1 MLREPFAELG
11 ESCGG
16 GETLTFVFC
25 SPASPWCLLTTLQ
38 LFRETGYVALGT
50 QSRTERKEK
59 R

>member
-1 MLREPFAELG
+1 MLLEPFAELG

-25 SPASPWCLLTTLQ
+25 SPTSPWCLPTTLQ

-50 QSRTERKEK
+50 QSRTEKKEK